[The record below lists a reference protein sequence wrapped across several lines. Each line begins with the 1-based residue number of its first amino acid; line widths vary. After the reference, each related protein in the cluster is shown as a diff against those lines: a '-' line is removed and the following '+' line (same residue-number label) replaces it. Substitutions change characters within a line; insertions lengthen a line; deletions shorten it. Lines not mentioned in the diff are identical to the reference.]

1 MYFLHFTQRTSS
13 HSAGETLTLDESR
26 NEPDIASQGFPIAR
40 HQLMIAFVFF
50 RLMMNLHKTPSRS
63 SRIIDF

>member
-26 NEPDIASQGFPIAR
+26 NEPEIASQRLSKLSPSTDDC
-40 HQLMIAFVFF
+40 F
-50 RLMMNLHKTPSRS
+50 RFLSFDDEFTQNVVTIKPPH
-63 SRIIDF
+63 